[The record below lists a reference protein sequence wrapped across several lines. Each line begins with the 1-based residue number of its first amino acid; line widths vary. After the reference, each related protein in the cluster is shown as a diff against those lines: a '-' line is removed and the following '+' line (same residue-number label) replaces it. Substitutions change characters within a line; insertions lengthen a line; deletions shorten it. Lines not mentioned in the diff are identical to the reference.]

1 MFPFNDRDFQYPEA
15 GLVTVDLDEIVLV
28 VAAKDEFAEELDLPL
43 VPALGLQF
51 VDVDRAQV
59 FDALGQLLLVEQ
71 YLLDTD
77 HQCNS
82 L

>member
-51 VDVDRAQV
+51 VDVGRAQV